1 MAKVLFMAANQ
12 DMAIQAAEL
21 SDDFDLELEVK
32 LIASANVVEEAQKAA
47 RNGVNIVIARGYHA
61 YLVSKYTN
69 LPVVRIVMTGQEI
82 ALLVAEAREIAAKR
96 TPLIGLVGF
105 KGMFSSTEP
114 FEKLFDVVIKKY
126 YVDHPEELEAAVDQ
140 AGEDGANV
148 IIGGETALHYAAQ
161 KGLPA
166 LFQKSRVDSLAE
178 ALRSAKKVAYAIDLE
193 KQNTAELRTI
203 LDYSFDG
210 VIKLDRQGR
219 IIVVNFM
226 AEKILGK
233 SSAEL
238 LGKSILDILDIA
250 DFQQV
255 LDYGKNLYS
264 VIINKSNL
272 ALIANIVNMTV
283 DNVSQ
288 GIFLSFQEF
297 KKIEELEAA
306 IRKRICAKGYVAR
319 HTFEQLVSCSAQL
332 KRLKTTGAIYARYDL
347 PVLISGELGTGKRF
361 VAESMHNSSLRRDNQ
376 FLAVDCQGCAPDLL
390 QKQLFGYELENPYTN
405 QSGKVVKGLFELAH
419 SGTVFLERIAKLD
432 EYSQNHLLQ
441 ILQKGTVTRL
451 ESGKTIP
458 VNVRIICGTDVN
470 LVALVQQGCF
480 NEELYYRL
488 SLLELYLPP
497 LRERREDIA
506 GLLDYY
512 FDKYNNI
519 YKKYLVLTDDAKEL
533 INRYAW
539 RGNVAQLKFFC
550 EKITVLAEK
559 KVLDAEFV
567 NRYLVTFPDISVAR
581 DGSKGDGE
589 ASAKRV
595 ILYRN
600 PESATILAALEKHCG
615 NRALAAAELGISA
628 TTLWRKMKKYH
639 IGYKFEI

>member
-1 MAKVLFMAANQ
+1 MAKVLFIAANQ
-12 DMAIQAAEL
+12 DMAMQAAEL
-21 SDDFDLELEVK
+21 SDNFDLDLEVK

-61 YLVSKYTN
+61 YLVGKYTN
-69 LPVVRIVMTGQEI
+69 LPVVKIVMTGQEI
-82 ALLVAEAREIAAKR
+82 ALLVAEARGIAGKQ
-96 TPLIGLVGF
+96 TPLIGLIGF
-105 KGMFSSTEP
+105 KGMFSSTGP
-114 FEKLFDVVIKKY
+114 FEKLFDVVIKEY
-126 YVDHPEELEAAVDQ
+126 YVDHPEELEAAVDR
-140 AGEDGANV
+140 AFEDRV
-148 IIGGETALHYAAQ
+148 DVVIGGELVLHYAAQ

-210 VIKLDRQGR
+210 IIKLDRQGR

-238 LGKSILDILDIA
+238 LEKPILDILDIA

-255 LDYGKNLYS
+255 LDGKNLYS
-264 VIINKSNL
+264 VIINKANL
-272 ALIANIVNMTV
+272 ALIANIVNMKV

-306 IRKRICAKGYVAR
+306 IRKQIYARGYVAR
-319 HTFEQLVSCSAQL
+319 HAFEQLISCSAQM
-332 KRLKTTGAIYARYDL
+332 KHLKTTGALYARYDL

-361 VAESMHNSSLRRDNQ
+361 VAESMHNSSLRRENP
-376 FLAVDCQGCAPDLL
+376 FLAVDCRGCAPDLL

-405 QSGKVVKGLFELAH
+405 QSGKVVKGVFELAH
-419 SGTVFLERIAKLD
+419 SGTAFLEHIAKLD

-451 ESGKTIP
+451 ESGKAIP
-458 VNVRIICGTDVN
+458 VNVRVICGTDVN
-470 LVALVQQGCF
+470 LVGLVQQGRF

-488 SLLELYLPP
+488 SLLELYLLP

-506 GLLDYY
+506 GLIDYY
-512 FDKYNNI
+512 LNKYNNI
-519 YKKYLVLTDDAKEL
+519 YKKYIVLTDDAKEL
-533 INRYAW
+533 LNLYAW
-539 RGNVAQLKFFC
+539 RGNVSQLKLFC

-567 NRYLVTFPDISVAR
+567 NRYLVSFPDISVAR
-581 DGSKGDGE
+581 DEGDCDF
-589 ASAKRV
+589 AAFDKRV

-600 PESATILAALEKHCG
+600 PESATILAALEKHSG
-615 NRALAAAELGISA
+615 NRTLVAEELGMSA